1 MCENRRLFSK
11 GVQAG
16 SRTYFFTVKEARNKA
31 RYLLISEVRQEQR
44 EEASEAPPCIM
55 IFEEHLSLF
64 VETLAQAIRAIR
76 LEDQAVQP
84 KSRITDVEDRRVSQK
99 RQPGKQEQQSDFPEL
114 DEALKQLTHL
124 LGRKTGSQPEAL
136 ATDQSSKKAYSADEI
151 RRFYPKAYL
160 PWTEDEDRRL
170 AEAYQQGKK
179 IGDLVDMFQRQPSAI
194 RSRLRKLGL
203 VKD

>member
-1 MCENRRLFSK
+1 MSENKRLFSK

-44 EEASEAPPCIM
+44 EEGSEAPPCIM

-64 VETLAQAIRAIR
+64 VEALAQAIRAIR

-84 KSRITDVEDRRVSQK
+84 QGRITNTEDRRTSQK
-99 RQPGKQEQQSDFPEL
+99 RQPEKQEQQSDFPEL
-114 DEALKQLTHL
+114 EGALKQLTHL
-124 LGRKTGSQPEAL
+124 LGRKTQLQPESS
-136 ATDQSSKKAYSADEI
+136 ATDQSSEKAYAVDEI

-160 PWTEDEDRRL
+160 PWTDAEDGQLKD
-170 AEAYQQGKK
+170 AFQQGKK

-194 RSRLRKLGL
+194 RARLRKLGL